1 MLRIDHVTFC
11 APKLEPLRDAFAATG
26 LATEYGGA
34 HANGVT
40 HMALL
45 GFADGSYIE
54 LIAPM
59 RPQTESP
66 LWDRAI
72 RAAAGPC
79 AWAVRSD
86 DIAADVQQLRARGIP
101 VRGPEPLGRRRPDGV
116 LAEWELAFPGAQE
129 PGALLPF
136 LIQDRTP
143 RAHRVRPSASV
154 VGSGVTGVA
163 RVVLG
168 VREMDSAI
176 RLFRQA
182 YGWASPEKADDS
194 VFGAHLSHFP
204 DTPVVLAAPLGPDG
218 WLAERLQ
225 RVGEAPVAFLIQS
238 EATET
243 ILGQD
248 LFPAAEPW
256 FGREVGWFDPERLGG
271 KRLGVITTAT
281 DPASTSP

>member
-1 MLRIDHVTFC
+1 MLRIDHVTLC
-11 APKLEPLRDAFAATG
+11 ASELEPLRGAFAAVG

-45 GFADGSYIE
+45 GFDDGSYIE

-72 RAAAGPC
+72 RARAGPC

-86 DIAADVQQLRARGIP
+86 DIMADVQQLRARGIP

-116 LAEWELAFPGAQE
+116 LAEWELAFPGEQE

-143 RAHRVRPSASV
+143 RANRVRPSASV
-154 VGSGVTGVA
+154 AGSGLKGVVS
-163 RVVLG
+163 VVLG
-168 VREMDSAI
+168 VWEMGSAI

-194 VFGAHLSHFP
+194 VFGAQLARFP

-225 RVGEAPVAFLIQS
+225 RVGEAPVAFVIQS
-238 EATET
+238 AATEA
-243 ILGQD
+243 ILGRGP
-248 LFPAAEPW
+248 LSSAEPW
-256 FGREVGWFDPERLGG
+256 FGGEVLWFNPDRLGG
-271 KRLGVITTAT
+271 KRLGVIAAAT
-281 DPASTSP
+281 SPASTSP